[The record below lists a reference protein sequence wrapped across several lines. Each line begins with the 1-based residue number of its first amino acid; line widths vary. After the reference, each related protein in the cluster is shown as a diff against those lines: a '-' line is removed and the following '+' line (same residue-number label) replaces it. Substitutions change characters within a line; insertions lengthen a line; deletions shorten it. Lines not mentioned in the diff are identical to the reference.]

1 MSQVIIIG
9 AGPAGACLSLILS
22 QRDIPVT
29 LIERRRN
36 FNREFRGEILMPSGF
51 EALMQLGIDEKLNK
65 VSNHS
70 PCQLKFFLNKKQIL
84 EINQKEVLGEQ
95 SIKAISQVDL
105 LETLV
110 KECKRYP
117 CFKFYRGAS
126 VKSLIKEDNRVNG
139 VNFLL
144 DGGEKKEIYAD
155 LVIGADGRNSIV
167 RRQCDLN
174 AYEYNTPM
182 DIVWCKLPKP
192 EDWHGASFYAGQGN
206 LLVAYQTWDD
216 QLQLAW
222 VVLKNQFKDLRD
234 KGIEAWVELM
244 ADHVDPVFGQHLR
257 QNTSFISNQ
266 FFLNSVS
273 DCVEKWSVP
282 GAMVIGDAAHTMS
295 PVGGQ
300 GLNIAMRDAIVSA
313 NYLAPVFKKD
323 TLNLKDLDEAIMQI
337 EVDRMKE
344 VKPIQYKQSI
354 APKIMLNQS
363 LLGSLARRAIA
374 LLIKLP
380 FVARVVGK
388 NNNDFFY
395 GKTKIELT
403 V

>member
-9 AGPAGACLSLILS
+9 AGPAGACLSLMLS

-29 LIERRRN
+29 LIERRKN
-36 FNREFRGEILMPSGF
+36 FNREFRGEILMPSGL
-51 EALMQLGIDEKLNK
+51 EALSQLGIDKKLTQ
-65 VSNHS
+65 VASYS
-70 PCQLKFFLNKKQIL
+70 PHQIQFFLNKKQLL
-84 EINQKEVLGEQ
+84 EISLKDVLGEK
-95 SIKAISQVDL
+95 SPKAISQVDL

-110 KECKRYP
+110 GECQQYP

-126 VKSLIKEDNRVNG
+126 VKSLIKKDSRFIGAHV
-139 VNFLL
+139 LL

-167 RRQCDLN
+167 RKYCALN

-192 EDWHGASFYAGQGN
+192 EDWHGSSFYAGQGN

-216 QLQLAW
+216 QLQMGW
-222 VVLKNQFKDLRD
+222 VVLKNQFKDFRD
-234 KGIEAWVELM
+234 QGIDAWVELM

-257 QNTSFISNQ
+257 QNKSSISNQ

-273 DCVEKWSVP
+273 DCVKKWSVP

-313 NYLAPVFKKD
+313 NYLVPVFKKD
-323 TLNLKDLDEAIMQI
+323 TLNLKNLDEAIEQI

-354 APKIMLNQS
+354 PPKIILNQS
-363 LLGSLARRAIA
+363 LLGNLARRAIA

-380 FVARVVGK
+380 FVARAVGK
-388 NNNDFFY
+388 NNNDFLY
-395 GKTKIELT
+395 GKTEIELI

>member
-9 AGPAGACLSLILS
+9 AGPAGACLSLMLS

-29 LIERRRN
+29 LIERRKN
-36 FNREFRGEILMPSGF
+36 FNREFRGEILMPSGL
-51 EALMQLGIDEKLNK
+51 EALSQLGIDKKLTQ
-65 VSNHS
+65 VSSYS
-70 PCQLKFFLNKKQIL
+70 PRHIQFFLNKKQIL
-84 EINQKEVLGEQ
+84 EISLKDAFGEK
-95 SIKAISQVDL
+95 SPKAISQVDL

-110 KECKRYP
+110 GECQQYP

-126 VKSLIKEDNRVNG
+126 VKSLIKKDSRFIGAHV
-139 VNFLL
+139 LL

-167 RRQCDLN
+167 RKYCALN

-192 EDWHGASFYAGQGN
+192 EDWHGSSFYAGQGN

-216 QLQLAW
+216 QLQMGW
-222 VVLKNQFKDLRD
+222 VVLKNQFKDFRD
-234 KGIEAWVELM
+234 QGIDAWVELM

-257 QNTSFISNQ
+257 QNKSSISNQ

-273 DCVEKWSVP
+273 DCVKKWSVP

-313 NYLAPVFKKD
+313 NYLVPVFKKD
-323 TLNLKDLDEAIMQI
+323 TLNLKNLDEAIEQI

-354 APKIMLNQS
+354 PPKIILNQS
-363 LLGSLARRAIA
+363 LLGNLARRAIA

-380 FVARVVGK
+380 FVARAVGK
-388 NNNDFFY
+388 NNNDFLY
-395 GKTKIELT
+395 GKTEIELI

>member
-1 MSQVIIIG
+1 MSHVIIIG

-29 LIERRRN
+29 LIERRKN
-36 FNREFRGEILMPSGF
+36 FDREFRGEVLMPSGL
-51 EALMQLGIDEKLNK
+51 EALRQLGIDKKLSQ
-65 VSNHS
+65 VSSHS
-70 PCQLKFFLNKKQIL
+70 LRQIRFFLNKKQSL
-84 EINQKEVLGEQ
+84 EINLKEVLGEE
-95 SIKAISQVDL
+95 SLKAISQVDL

-110 KECKRYP
+110 SECQQYP

-126 VKSLIKEDNRVNG
+126 VKNLIKKDNRVEG

-144 DGGEKKEIYAD
+144 DEGEKKEIYAD

-167 RRQCDLN
+167 RKQCDLN

-192 EDWHGASFYAGQGN
+192 EDWHGVSFYAGQGN
-206 LLVAYQTWDD
+206 VLVAYQTWDD
-216 QLQLAW
+216 HLQMGW
-222 VVLKNQFKDLRD
+222 VILKNQLKDLRN
-234 KGIEAWVELM
+234 KGIDAWVELM
-244 ADHVDPVFGQHLR
+244 SAHVDPAFGQYLR
-257 QNTSFISNQ
+257 KNKSSISNQ
-266 FFLNSVS
+266 FFFKTQS
-273 DCVEKWSVP
+273 DCVKKWSVP

-313 NYLAPVFKKD
+313 NYLLPILKTD
-323 TLNLKDLDEAIMQI
+323 TLNLKDIDEALNQI

-344 VKPIQYKQSI
+344 VRPIQHKQSI
-354 APKIMLNQS
+354 LPKIILNQS
-363 LLGSLARRAIA
+363 LWGNLARRVIV
-374 LLIKLP
+374 LLVKLP
-380 FVARVVGK
+380 VVARAAGK
-388 NNNDFFY
+388 NNNDFLY
-395 GKTKIELT
+395 GKTKVELT

>member
-9 AGPAGACLSLILS
+9 AGPAGACLSLMLS

-29 LIERRRN
+29 LIERRKN
-36 FNREFRGEILMPSGF
+36 FNREFRGEILMPSGL
-51 EALMQLGIDEKLNK
+51 EALSQLGIDKKLTQ
-65 VSNHS
+65 VASYS
-70 PCQLKFFLNKKQIL
+70 PHQIQFFLNKKQLL
-84 EINQKEVLGEQ
+84 EISLTDVLGEK
-95 SIKAISQVDL
+95 SPKAISQVDL

-110 KECKRYP
+110 GECQQYP

-126 VKSLIKEDNRVNG
+126 VKSLIKKDSRFIGAHV
-139 VNFLL
+139 LL

-167 RRQCDLN
+167 RKYCALN

-192 EDWHGASFYAGQGN
+192 EDWPGISFYAGQGN

-216 QLQLAW
+216 QLQMGW
-222 VVLKNQFKDLRD
+222 VVLKNQFKDFRD
-234 KGIEAWVELM
+234 QGIDAWVELM

-257 QNTSFISNQ
+257 QNKSSISNQ

-273 DCVEKWSVP
+273 DCVKKWSVP

-313 NYLAPVFKKD
+313 NYLVPVFKKD
-323 TLNLKDLDEAIMQI
+323 TLNLKNLDEAIEQI

-354 APKIMLNQS
+354 PPKIILNQS
-363 LLGSLARRAIA
+363 LLGNLARRAIA

-380 FVARVVGK
+380 FVARAVGK
-388 NNNDFFY
+388 NNNDFLY
-395 GKTKIELT
+395 GKTEIELI

>member
-1 MSQVIIIG
+1 LSQVIIIG

-29 LIERRRN
+29 LIERRKN
-36 FNREFRGEILMPSGF
+36 FDREFRGEILMPSGL
-51 EALMQLGIDEKLNK
+51 EALSQLGIDKKLTQ
-65 VSNHS
+65 VSSYS
-70 PCQLKFFLNKKQIL
+70 PRHIQFFLNKKQIL
-84 EINQKEVLGEQ
+84 EISLKDAFGEK
-95 SIKAISQVDL
+95 SPKAISQVDL

-110 KECKRYP
+110 GECQQYS

-126 VKSLIKEDNRVNG
+126 VKSLIKKDNRVRG
-139 VNFLL
+139 AHVFL

-167 RRQCDLN
+167 RKQCDLN

-182 DIVWCKLPKP
+182 DIVWCKLLKP

-216 QLQLAW
+216 HLQMAW
-222 VVLKNQFKDLRD
+222 VILKNQFKDLREQ
-234 KGIEAWVELM
+234 GIDAWVELM

-257 QNTSFISNQ
+257 QNKSFISNQ

-354 APKIMLNQS
+354 PPKIMLNQS

>member
-9 AGPAGACLSLILS
+9 AGPAGACLSLMLS

-29 LIERRRN
+29 LIERRKN
-36 FNREFRGEILMPSGF
+36 FNREFRGEILMPSGL
-51 EALMQLGIDEKLNK
+51 EALSQLGIDKKLTQ
-65 VSNHS
+65 VASYS
-70 PCQLKFFLNKKQIL
+70 PHQIQFFLNKKAKKIEL
-84 EINQKEVLGEQ
+84 ED
-95 SIKAISQVDL
+95 IKF
-105 LETLV
+105 ETLV
-110 KECKRYP
+110 GECQQYP
-117 CFKFYRGAS
+117 CFKFYRSAS
-126 VKSLIKEDNRVNG
+126 VKSLIKKDSRFIGAHV
-139 VNFLL
+139 LL

-167 RRQCDLN
+167 RKYCALN

-192 EDWHGASFYAGQGN
+192 EDWHGSSFYAGQGN

-216 QLQLAW
+216 QLQMGW
-222 VVLKNQFKDLRD
+222 VVLKNQFKDFRD
-234 KGIEAWVELM
+234 QGIDAWVELM

-257 QNTSFISNQ
+257 QNKSSISNQ

-273 DCVEKWSVP
+273 DCVKKWSVP

-313 NYLAPVFKKD
+313 NYLVPVFKKD
-323 TLNLKDLDEAIMQI
+323 TLNLKNLDEAIEQI

-354 APKIMLNQS
+354 PPKIILNQS
-363 LLGSLARRAIA
+363 LLGNLARRAIA

-380 FVARVVGK
+380 FVARAVGK
-388 NNNDFFY
+388 NNNDFLY
-395 GKTKIELT
+395 GKTEIELI

>member
-29 LIERRRN
+29 LIERRKN
-36 FNREFRGEILMPSGF
+36 FDREFRGEMLMPSGL
-51 EALMQLGIDEKLNK
+51 EALSQLGIDKKLTQ
-65 VSNHS
+65 VSSYS
-70 PCQLKFFLNKKQIL
+70 PRHIQFFLNKKQIL
-84 EINQKEVLGEQ
+84 EISLKDAFGEK
-95 SIKAISQVDL
+95 SPKAISQVGL

-110 KECKRYP
+110 GECQQYP

-126 VKSLIKEDNRVNG
+126 VKSLIKKDSRFIGAHV
-139 VNFLL
+139 LL

-167 RRQCDLN
+167 RKYCALN

-216 QLQLAW
+216 HLQMAW
-222 VVLKNQFKDLRD
+222 VILKNQFKDLREQ
-234 KGIEAWVELM
+234 GIDAWVELM

-257 QNTSFISNQ
+257 QNKSFISNQ

-313 NYLAPVFKKD
+313 NYLVPVFKKD

-380 FVARVVGK
+380 FVARIVGK
-388 NNNDFFY
+388 NNNDFLY